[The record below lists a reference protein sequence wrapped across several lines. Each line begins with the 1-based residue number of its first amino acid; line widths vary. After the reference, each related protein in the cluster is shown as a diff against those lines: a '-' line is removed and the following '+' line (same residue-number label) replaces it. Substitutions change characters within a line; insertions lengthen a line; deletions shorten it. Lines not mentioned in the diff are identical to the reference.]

1 MATARRTALAT
12 TRSLITPEGVDLQ
25 IKLADAGTRAAAFL
39 LDVVFIVTAAIVVT
53 IIVLLGVGG
62 LGTDEMQ
69 PLFIVWIILIFFL
82 RNIYFIAFEAGRR
95 ASTPGKRIVGIRVA
109 SRNGAGLSVDQVIAR
124 NLMREIEVFLP
135 LSIIAAR
142 GGTGV
147 ADTLTTVFGLVW
159 ALLFSLFPLF
169 NRDRMRIGDLLAGT
183 WVVEA
188 PKRALM
194 EDLSARQDT
203 VAKAFQFSS
212 AQLDAYGIAELHKLE
227 EVLRRD
233 DYFALRTVA
242 ETIGRKIGSTPQ
254 AHEARPFLT
263 AYYGDLKAHLERK
276 LLLGNRRADKHD
288 R

>member
-69 PLFIVWIILIFFL
+69 PLFIVWIILMFFL

-147 ADTLTTVFGLVW
+147 AETLTTVFGLVW

-194 EDLSARQDT
+194 EDLSARQDP

>member
-227 EVLRRD
+227 EVLRHD

>member
-1 MATARRTALAT
+1 MATASRPALAT
-12 TRSLITPEGVDLQ
+12 VRSLITPEGVDLR

-39 LDVVFIVTAAIVVT
+39 LDVVFIATAAIVVT
-53 IIVLLGVGG
+53 IVALFGLRG
-62 LGTDEMQ
+62 LGSGELQ
-69 PLFIVWIILIFFL
+69 PLFVVWIILIFFL
-82 RNIYFIAFEAGRR
+82 RNVYFIAFEAGRR

-147 ADTLTTVFGLVW
+147 ADTLTTIFGLVW

-194 EDLSARQDT
+194 EDLSARQDP
-203 VAKAFQFSS
+203 VAKAFQFSP

-233 DYFALRTVA
+233 DYFAQKAVA
-242 ETIGRKIGSTPQ
+242 ETIGRKIGVKIEPIDSK
-254 AHEARPFLT
+254 AFLS
-263 AYYGDLKAHLERK
+263 AYYGELRAHLERK
-276 LLLGNRRADKHD
+276 LLLGNRKVDKHD